1 VGAVVAKGLVAS
13 GKGCEGVV
21 RLVSRVADVFAL
33 MQRPDLGETILLT
46 ESATA
51 TAVVPLLDRVRG
63 LICTSGGLTSHLA
76 IVSREFGLPCI
87 MGAELADPSELDGVR
102 VLMAADGTVSRV

>member
-1 VGAVVAKGLVAS
+1 MGAVVTQGLVAS

-21 RLVSRVADVFAL
+21 RLVGKVADVFAL
-33 MQRPDLGETILLT
+33 MQSRDLGETILLT

-63 LICTSGGLTSHLA
+63 LICTSGGITSHLA

-87 MGAELADPSELDGVR
+87 MGAEIADPSDLDGVR
-102 VLMAADGTVSRV
+102 VLMAADGTISRV

>member
-1 VGAVVAKGLVAS
+1 VGTVVTRGLVAS

-21 RLVSRVADVFAL
+21 RLVSGVADVFAL
-33 MQRPDLGETILLT
+33 MQSPDLGETILLT

-87 MGAELADPSELDGVR
+87 MGAEVADPAELDGVR

>member
-1 VGAVVAKGLVAS
+1 MGDVLAMGLVAS

-21 RLVSRVADVFAL
+21 RRATEVADVFAL
-33 MQRPDLGETILLT
+33 LKEPGLDEMILLT

-51 TAVVPLLDRVRG
+51 TAIVPLLPRVRG
-63 LICTSGGLTSHLA
+63 LICTSGGITSHLA

-87 MGAELADPSELDGVR
+87 MAAEVADPAALDGVR
-102 VLMAADGTVSRV
+102 VIVSDDGTVTRA